1 VPDKGLCQIR
11 DRAELQL
18 RVRNCSKLRFF
29 GHYMMV
35 SMSAYLLRI
44 HGNVSVVG
52 KII

>member
-29 GHYMMV
+29 RHYMMV